1 MRKQIHLILKK
12 LQSSKWINGKQLIFS
27 VLIIFIVSCEKQET
41 MNINGIGEPSDTQ
54 LYFPLTIGS
63 YWVYQTFT
71 QNDTGFTTNG
81 NLDSMFIEK
90 DTVINGNTYFKF
102 NRIPPQI
109 TPAFRRDSLGYILDE
124 TGRIYFSINNFTDTL
139 YSILDSMSNTPLVSY
154 KMESKN
160 ALINAPAGTFNC
172 YDYTGFYYSNPPY
185 SDLFG
190 SPRLTHDFYAPSI
203 GLLEKVFF
211 FSASPYITEK
221 RLVRFHIAQ

>member
-1 MRKQIHLILKK
+1 MREQIHLILKK
-12 LQSSKWINGKQLIFS
+12 LQSNKWVNPKQLIFATI
-27 VLIIFIVSCEKQET
+27 IIFIVSCEKQET
-41 MNINGIGEPSDTQ
+41 ININGIGQPSDTK

-63 YWVYQTFT
+63 YWVYQTFI
-71 QNDTGFTTNG
+71 QNDSGFTSNG

-90 DTVINGNTYFKF
+90 DTVINSKLYVKF
-102 NRIPPQI
+102 NRIPPQFI
-109 TPAFRRDSLGYILDE
+109 PAFRRDSLGYIVDE
-124 TGRIYFSINNFTDTL
+124 IGRIYFSINNFSDTL
-139 YSILDSMSNTPLVSY
+139 YSSFDTTSNTPLVSY

-160 ALINAPAGTFNC
+160 TLINVPAGSFNC

-211 FSASPYITEK
+211 FSASPYVTEK
-221 RLVRFHIAQ
+221 RLIRFHIAQ